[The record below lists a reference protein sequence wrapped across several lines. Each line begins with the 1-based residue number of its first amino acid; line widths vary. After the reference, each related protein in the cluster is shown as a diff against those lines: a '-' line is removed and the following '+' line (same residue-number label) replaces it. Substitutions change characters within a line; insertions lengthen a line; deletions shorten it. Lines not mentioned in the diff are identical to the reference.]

1 MRALSGGIMRVP
13 TIVLAIVCLAAPAT
27 GCSKPEDQRAAE
39 TAAKQ
44 LEEAA
49 KAVESGDTAK
59 GLEDM
64 GKALG
69 ALTGGATEDGKPV
82 QPVSFRDLQTVFPD
96 VAGWQREKPTGQRM
110 NMPVAFSEAEVHYS
124 KDGAT
129 VELKIMD
136 SGLNQILIAP
146 FSAFL
151 QAGYEQET
159 ESGYERSLTVGGY
172 PGWEQFES
180 GSNHGQLN
188 ALVGKRFVVS
198 IAGDGIEDTKILHE
212 FAGRIDLKKLEGLK

>member
-1 MRALSGGIMRVP
+1 
-13 TIVLAIVCLAAPAT
+13 VCLGTAAA
-27 GCSKPEDQRAAE
+27 GCTKPEEQRAE

-69 ALTGGATEDGKPV
+69 ALAGATTEDGKPV
-82 QPVSFRDLQTVFPD
+82 QPVSFRDLQGVFPD
-96 VAGWQREKPTGQRM
+96 VSGWEREKPTGQRM
-110 NMPVAFSEAEVHYS
+110 NMPVPFSEAQVEYRRE
-124 KDGAT
+124 DAT
-129 VELKIMD
+129 IELKIMD

-159 ESGYERSLTVGGY
+159 ESGYEKSLTVKGY
-172 PGWEQFES
+172 PGWEQFETD
-180 GSNHGQLN
+180 SNHGQLN

-198 IAGDGIEDTKILHE
+198 IEGNGIKDTKVLHE
-212 FAGRIDLKKLEGLK
+212 FAGQIDLKKLEGLK